1 MSAAANSGITE
12 ITACCACGGNLE
24 TLLELPRLPLTGLY
38 GETPPTAAALAQGFD
53 QSLCYCPNCTHLQ
66 LGRFLDG
73 GFLYDA
79 SYGFRTAGSQTASA
93 ATRYFRDWLLTL
105 LPAGRCDT
113 IVEFGCNDTTL
124 LQTLADVA
132 RQRIGIDPILAHTAD
147 LPADITTLAVG
158 IEAVDLRRFGADG
171 PDLILCQHTL
181 EHMPDPD
188 GLLRHLRGQ
197 VGNQTIFAFE
207 FPCADL
213 LVAQQRFDQ
222 VFHQHLQYFSCR
234 SIAGLLERHG
244 FELIDFTFNAS
255 HWGALLLAF
264 RLGRGG
270 CEPLRQRQPRLE
282 RARLDGAHEL
292 FCRQMRACAALLD
305 ATEPPL
311 YGFGAGQML
320 PVLDYHLGGA
330 ARRCAAIIDDDRARQ
345 GQWYG
350 NLPLAIQS
358 SAGVDFPGSAFL
370 ITAVDSR
377 RAIAARLA
385 TLGAGRIVSPFLSL

>member
-1 MSAAANSGITE
+1 MGTAALPAITE
-12 ITACCACGGNLE
+12 MQACCACGGDLE
-24 TLLELPRLPLTGLY
+24 TMLDLPHLPLTGRY
-38 GETPPTAAALAQGFD
+38 GEASPTAAALAQGFD
-53 QSLCYCPNCTHLQ
+53 QSLGYCPRCTHLQ

-73 GFLYDA
+73 GFLYGA
-79 SYGFRTAGSQTASA
+79 SYAFRTAGSQTASA
-93 ATRYFRDWLLTL
+93 ATRHFRDWLLTL

-113 IVEFGCNDTTL
+113 LIEFGCNDTTL

-132 RQRIGIDPILAHTAD
+132 RQRIGIDPILAHTTN
-147 LPADITTLAVG
+147 LPADITTLAAG
-158 IEAVDLRRFGADG
+158 IEDVDLRQFGADG

-197 VGNQTIFAFE
+197 AGRQTIFAFE

-264 RLGRGG
+264 RVGRGG

-282 RARLDGAHEL
+282 RARIDGAHEL
-292 FCRQMRACAALLD
+292 FRHQMRTCAALLD

-311 YGFGAGQML
+311 YGYGAGQML

-330 ARRCAAIIDDDRARQ
+330 ARRCTAIIDDDRARQ

-358 SAGVDFPGSAFL
+358 SAGVDFAGSAFL